1 MRQYLFFPLI
11 FSVACQ
17 NTTAVTPPIPPQVSA
32 SMQPSANPAPS
43 PSIQASSPP
52 PIEPTPGYSI
62 SPPSTTPEPT
72 PAQTPMMIPSYQ
84 PQPSVWPTNI
94 QPQGPVQ
101 TPLPPAHPDTQNCSV
116 SVNVKFEDYSH
127 PLWSPNSQW
136 LSFHKANHSFFYDGG
151 TFCGEGGGYT
161 LDNLSFLNLNTNEQ
175 VMYQPNVQSIEPI
188 GWMNNNTFFFSQP
201 NENGGYSYLHS
212 FSPANE
218 TVEKD
223 LSYALIPRIHAIN
236 QDNQRIALWGSD
248 TPQKLNY
255 AVVEYDASENVQ
267 SHWKK
272 LRPFTRDS
280 GLEAL
285 SWVKDELLISQL
297 KGTDF
302 SAKIFHINTQG
313 ELQMWWD
320 QPVLAQPQSVLAMFP
335 SPNGQHIALIM
346 LKKTLNS
353 KQSGVYDQQ
362 HLYLAE
368 LKQGQMHNLHRIMA
382 LERVGKTLSW
392 SPDSQF
398 LVLSEGTG
406 ESTEPLNESLW
417 ILKRED
423 ESLKS
428 LLAAEPTKYP
438 VYHTMP
444 AWSPDGE
451 WIAFVSNQTSDFE
464 KDIQRRRD
472 IFRIRPNGA
481 DLEQLT
487 QSVYTQTTR

>member
-1 MRQYLFFPLI
+1 MRQFIFLPLLL
-11 FSVACQ
+11 SVACQ
-17 NTTAVTPPIPPQVSA
+17 NTKTTPTGSA
-32 SMQPSANPAPS
+32 SPTATAEPVPGYRTHAPIVIREETPLAGASALPS
-43 PSIQASSPP
+43 PS
-52 PIEPTPGYSI
+52 G
-62 SPPSTTPEPT
+62 
-72 PAQTPMMIPSYQ
+72 
-84 PQPSVWPTNI
+84 WPTNNH
-94 QPQGPVQ
+94 PQGPVQ
-101 TPLPPAHPDTQNCSV
+101 TPLPPAAADTQNCRV
-116 SVNVKFEDYSH
+116 SVNVEVEDFSQ

-136 LSFHKANHSFFYDGG
+136 LSFHKANHFFFYSGG
-151 TFCGEGGGYT
+151 MFCGEGGEST
-161 LDNLSFLNLNTNEQ
+161 SDNLSFLKLDSKTN
-175 VMYQPNVQSIEPI
+175 VMHQPNVQSIEPI
-188 GWMNNNTFFFSQP
+188 GWMNNTTFFFSQP
-201 NENGGYSYLHS
+201 DENGGPISLHA

-218 TVEKD
+218 TLEKD

-236 QDNQRIALWGSD
+236 PEHQQIALWAND
-248 TPQKLNY
+248 NPQQMDYSL
-255 AVVEYDASENVQ
+255 VTYDASENAQ
-267 SHWKK
+267 SRWKK
-272 LRPFTRDS
+272 LRPFNQGD

-285 SWVKDELLISQL
+285 SWVKDALLINQRQRN
-297 KGTDF
+297 DF
-302 SAKIFHINTQG
+302 SAKIFQINAQG

-320 QPVLAQPQSVLAMFP
+320 QPVLAQPQSVLAIKA
-335 SPNGQHIALIM
+335 SPDGQYIALVM
-346 LKKTLNS
+346 SKQTVNS

-362 HLYLAE
+362 HLYLAD

-464 KDIQRRRD
+464 KNIQRRRD